1 MHARSIITIL
11 IMKEIK
17 TARTGKKTYH
27 EKGGNDKGGNEKA
40 KV

>member
-17 TARTGKKTYH
+17 TARKGKKTYH
-27 EKGGNDKGGNEKA
+27 EKGGNKKA
-40 KV
+40 KVWKE